1 MEHNLDIHMYSLKDI
16 LDLFDLDYD
25 INIDDLKRAKKVLMT
40 HPDKSRLDAKYFYFT
55 KKAFDIVVK
64 FYDNQHRQSREVNP
78 KNTQY
83 VATNTSDLDA
93 NTSSKIEQK
102 IKEMDNRDFHSKFNQ
117 LFEENMINKVDT
129 SKNDWFTNE
138 DNHINVDEKVTS
150 GNMGRV
156 LDNVRD
162 RQEAIV
168 KYSGVRVLNS
178 NGSVNNDYYEDDN
191 EEYYVES
198 DPFSKLKFDDLR
210 KVHKDQTIFNV
221 SEKDYNKVKKYSS
234 VDHFV
239 RERGNQSLTPIEK
252 QEAEMLLQRQDKQY
266 REKMMRKEY
275 ESTLKTDEYA
285 NKNKSILSRFLQIK
299 N

>member
-1 MEHNLDIHMYSLKDI
+1 MI
-16 LDLFDLDYD
+16 
-25 INIDDLKRAKKVLMT
+25 INIDKV
-40 HPDKSRLDAKYFYFT
+40 
-55 KKAFDIVVK
+55 
-64 FYDNQHRQSREVNP
+64 EVNP

-221 SEKDYNKVKKYSS
+221 SEKDYDKSKK
-234 VDHFV
+234 
-239 RERGNQSLTPIEK
+239 I
-252 QEAEMLLQRQDKQY
+252 
-266 REKMMRKEY
+266 
-275 ESTLKTDEYA
+275 
-285 NKNKSILSRFLQIK
+285 
-299 N
+299 